1 MKGMAMTDTTKKL
14 YIVTVEFEAYVL
26 AENSTEAESFARE
39 IIANE
44 EPFIGV
50 LPVTG
55 DPPNPLRWPADCCVY
70 HSEQDQKDITVAD
83 VLP

>member
-1 MKGMAMTDTTKKL
+1 MTEPKKKL
-14 YIVTVEFEAYVL
+14 YVVTVEFEAYVL
-26 AENSTEAESFARE
+26 AENSTEAESFAGE

-44 EPFIGV
+44 EPFFGV

-55 DPPNPLRWPADCCVY
+55 DPPNPLRWDSHCCVY
-70 HSEQDQKDITVAD
+70 HSEQGQRDITVAE